1 MMNVRNLGLAVL
13 ASVVCTCALA
23 VQVVPSS
30 YAMRNGNS
38 GDYQYFDESYNGTG
52 CVTCAGA
59 SLSGGLGDL
68 TDGAIAAASWNVVEP
83 PAGPGPYVGW
93 SFINPA
99 ITFNFAGV
107 VNIDSVTISFDS
119 NAITGVFAPQAVT
132 IAGQTFPITA
142 PAQAGPFS
150 ATFNNLGFVG
160 SSLPISITR
169 NGVWVFASEVQFHA
183 TAVPEPATSALLLAG
198 GALVAGLA
206 RRRVARS
213 IASSPAAR

>member
-1 MMNVRNLGLAVL
+1 MINLRNLGLAVV
-13 ASVVCTCALA
+13 ASAACSCALA
-23 VQVVPSS
+23 VQVVPSA
-30 YAMRNGNS
+30 YAMPNGNA
-38 GDYQYFDESYNGTG
+38 GDYTYFDESYNGSG

-59 SLSGGLGDL
+59 ALSGGLGDL
-68 TDGAIAAASWNVVEP
+68 TNGVIATTSWNVAEP

-93 SFINPA
+93 RFVNPA
-99 ITFNFAGV
+99 ITFSFAGV

-119 NAITGVFAPQAVT
+119 NAITGVFAPQSVT

-169 NGVWVFASEVQFHA
+169 NGVWVFASEVQFQA
-183 TAVPEPATSALLLAG
+183 TAVPEPGTAALLLAG
-198 GALVAGLA
+198 GLLAAGIA
-206 RRRVARS
+206 RRRLAHARFS
-213 IASSPAAR
+213 NLAAP